1 MSSLDSPIQ
10 IPVEDGR
17 RLAAALPNAQLHVIE
32 DARTFSMLDQPDRL
46 ADLIGTTAGVAA

>member
-1 MSSLDSPIQ
+1 MAWSADDEFF
-10 IPVEDGR
+10 PVEDGR

-32 DARTFSMLDQPDRL
+32 NARTFSMLDQPDRL